1 MCEYHGCNFHG
12 CKRCFPHSR
21 ETTMNNNTS
30 IAQRWRDTQ
39 IKEKR
44 LREQGY
50 IVLSKWSCEFAEE
63 RKKPKVRDFLNTL
76 NIQDPINLR
85 DCYFGGRTNALVL
98 HKKFPEGE
106 KGKYV
111 DFTSL
116 YPDILKYRRF
126 PVGHPERITSN
137 FQQCLFT
144 PCNGDCFYSSCEG
157 KHWTLPYFGV
167 MQVTVLPPTDLIH
180 PVLPLKCNGKLKFPL
195 CYKCAC
201 NENEDMCTCL
211 DNDRMFTHTY
221 CTPELEVAI
230 NMGYTIIQIH
240 EVLHWQETEMY
251 NPVTKEGGLFTQYIN
266 TFLKLKQESSG
277 YPQNVKSEEEKQAYI
292 DQYLEHEGI
301 LLEKECI
308 DKNPGL
314 RSLSKLA
321 LNSFYG
327 KFGQRTNMKKTL
339 FVKDIKQLM
348 QVLTDPGK
356 LLMDFHIMN
365 DDVIQVE
372 YKNTEDFECQSFNT
386 NVTIAAFCTSW
397 ARLKLWSV
405 MQKLGKRVLY
415 HDTDSIIFSV
425 KDGEYVPPLGTYL
438 GQLTDELTC
447 KELSCKKQGCSG
459 HWIEEFVSC
468 GPKNYSFRVNTGEI
482 ICKVRGFSLN
492 YKSSLILNFE
502 SMKEALVAWK
512 RNEKK
517 ELVTVKTE
525 LVRDKYKPKVF
536 NRVISKHYGVV
547 YDKRKVLPDFTSIP
561 FGFRY

>member
-1 MCEYHGCNFHG
+1 MSLLQHQWINKGKPFSIQHARTPLGEKVITCQGLKRHVKYKVDGYFEYQGRKYVCEYHGCNFHG
-12 CKRCFPHSR
+12 CKKCFPHSR

-63 RKKPKVRDFLNTL
+63 RKKPKVRDFLNTI

-230 NMGYTIIQIH
+230 NIGYTIIQIH
-240 EVLHWQETEMY
+240 EVLHWKETEMY
-251 NPVTKEGGLFTQYIN
+251 NPVTKQGGLFTQYIN

-277 YPQNVKSEEEKQAYI
+277 YPQNVKSKEEKQAYI
-292 DQYLEHEGI
+292 DQYLDHEGI

-308 DKNPGL
+308 DKNAGL
-314 RSLSKLA
+314 
-321 LNSFYG
+321 
-327 KFGQRTNMKKTL
+327 
-339 FVKDIKQLM
+339 
-348 QVLTDPGK
+348 
-356 LLMDFHIMN
+356 
-365 DDVIQVE
+365 
-372 YKNTEDFECQSFNT
+372 
-386 NVTIAAFCTSW
+386 
-397 ARLKLWSV
+397 
-405 MQKLGKRVLY
+405 
-415 HDTDSIIFSV
+415 
-425 KDGEYVPPLGTYL
+425 
-438 GQLTDELTC
+438 
-447 KELSCKKQGCSG
+447 
-459 HWIEEFVSC
+459 
-468 GPKNYSFRVNTGEI
+468 
-482 ICKVRGFSLN
+482 
-492 YKSSLILNFE
+492 
-502 SMKEALVAWK
+502 
-512 RNEKK
+512 
-517 ELVTVKTE
+517 
-525 LVRDKYKPKVF
+525 
-536 NRVISKHYGVV
+536 
-547 YDKRKVLPDFTSIP
+547 
-561 FGFRY
+561 